1 MAPALSWDTLLYM
14 AKIDLELVPDS
25 EMSIFFGK
33 SIRDGIS
40 NRSSKP
46 NNKYLKSDDPKQES
60 KRIIY

>member
-1 MAPALSWDTLLYM
+1 M
-14 AKIDLELVPDS
+14 AKIDIELVPDS